1 MGKVGFLWEF
11 NGAKERLKIMKAD
24 LTVEGS
30 FDEAVQ
36 GVDGVFH
43 TASPVVVPQDDN
55 IKAKLLIL
63 YYMESQFSNYKSI
76 IWPYWFLYG
85 LILPEKPQFII

>member
-1 MGKVGFLWEF
+1 MTGDVGKVGFLWEF

-24 LTVEGS
+24 LTIEGS

-76 IWPYWFLYG
+76 I
-85 LILPEKPQFII
+85 

>member
-24 LTVEGS
+24 LTIEGS

-76 IWPYWFLYG
+76 I
-85 LILPEKPQFII
+85 

>member
-1 MGKVGFLWEF
+1 LTGDVGKVGFLWEF

-24 LTVEGS
+24 LTIEGS

-43 TASPVVVPQDDN
+43 TASPVIVPQDDN

-76 IWPYWFLYG
+76 I
-85 LILPEKPQFII
+85 

>member
-76 IWPYWFLYG
+76 I
-85 LILPEKPQFII
+85 